1 MGTCF
6 KKIYLKIFYLSGFD
20 QMFRIKSV
28 KIDGFWHR
36 MKGDCSFYEDVN
48 IIIGR
53 NGTGKTTFMN
63 ILHSILMVD
72 VKGLSEDN
80 FEKVEII
87 LRDGAKTKTIKVTKI
102 PDNDLQS
109 FSLFEYQISN
119 RKYNIRTIS
128 DEVLYPSSFRRRL
141 EEESS
146 NIRSELK
153 DVVSISSL
161 SVYRLRNSSD
171 YEIRDKTGKHLISP
185 IDFKLSELL
194 QGLTQYQLELTQQIN
209 TISSKLQKDVLA
221 SILYSEKRGFSR
233 GAGILESFNENIE
246 RENLTSAFKQL
257 KVYDQS
263 FKNKINEHVKAVDK
277 NINLLK
283 SENNEIDIDYSAL
296 DALWRSRV
304 VVELSLTAEAE
315 ISKILSHLNLFL
327 DILKDF
333 IQDKKFE
340 LKDGLLRISNDKE
353 NIQYSKL
360 SSGEKQLLI
369 LFIETLLQRNA
380 TNIFLTDEPELS
392 LHIEWQRKI
401 IPAIQK
407 LNPNAQIIAATHSPE
422 VASRYRNN
430 IISMS
435 KIIHE

>member
-1 MGTCF
+1 M
-6 KKIYLKIFYLSGFD
+6 KNYINEVAEK
-20 QMFRIKSV
+20 MFIIKSV

-36 MKGDCSFYEDVN
+36 MTGDCSFFDDVN

-72 VKGLSEDN
+72 TKGLAEDN

-87 LRDGAKTKTIKVTKI
+87 LKEGNRTKTIKVKRL
-102 PDNDLQS
+102 PDNEIQNFL
-109 FSLFEYQISN
+109 FFEYQISN
-119 RKYNIRTIS
+119 KKYTLRTSPEDI
-128 DEVLYPSSFRRRL
+128 LYPSTLRRRL

-146 NIRSELK
+146 RIRSELREI
-153 DVVSISSL
+153 VLISSL

-171 YEIRDKTGKHLISP
+171 YEIRDKTGKHLVSP

-194 QGLTQYQLELTQQIN
+194 QGLTTYQLELTQQVN
-209 TISSKLQKDVLA
+209 LISSKLQKDVLA
-221 SILYSEKRGFSR
+221 SILYTEKR
-233 GAGILESFNENIE
+233 SFNGDILQEFNQDRE
-246 RENLTSAFKQL
+246 RESLTSAFRQL
-257 KVYDQS
+257 KVYDIG
-263 FKNKINEHVKAVDK
+263 FKTKINEHVKAVDK
-277 NINLLK
+277 TISLLN
-283 SENNEIDIDYSAL
+283 SENHEIDIDYSAL
-296 DALWRSRV
+296 DALVRSRIV
-304 VVELSLTAEAE
+304 VDLSLKAERE
-315 ISKILSHLNLFL
+315 ISRINSHLDLFIN
-327 DILKDF
+327 ILEDF

-340 LKDGLLRISNDKE
+340 IKDGQLNIKNNKE
-353 NIQYSKL
+353 FIHYNKM

-369 LFIETLLQRNA
+369 LFIETLLQKN
-380 TNIFLTDEPELS
+380 TNNIFLTDEPELS

-422 VASRYRNN
+422 VASKYSKK

-435 KIIHE
+435 KIVHV